1 MKRVQRYC
9 SPSQFAA
16 IADDPRLSVALRLAR
31 TVNALRALS
40 SATRAWEGIHQVHPV
55 RQATNALLFLG
66 ATLYEALEVVSDIGP
81 LANFRATTE
90 RLVPFRRD
98 TDLQRFKRDVLKPLR
113 NQFVFHFDP
122 AAVSPAKLATLR
134 VSNIVFESHE
144 SGGAPDFYYELADF
158 GLLAIELAPG
168 DVDGLMSDYQGYIA
182 STLRY
187 AEEYCVII
195 DALLLEVTEALGFT
209 TRFKEEGDTTWT

>member
-40 SATRAWEGIHQVHPV
+40 SAAKAWEGIHQVHPV
-55 RQATNALLFLG
+55 RQVTNALLFLG
-66 ATLYEALEVVSDIGP
+66 ATLYEALEVVSDVGP
-81 LANFRATTE
+81 LARFRATTE
-90 RLVPFRRD
+90 RLAPFRRG

-122 AAVSPAKLATLR
+122 AVSPSKLAALR
-134 VSNIVFESHE
+134 VPNVVFESHE
-144 SGGAPDFYYELADF
+144 SGVAPDFYYELADF
-158 GLLAIELAPG
+158 GSLAIALAPG
-168 DVDGLMSDYQGYIA
+168 DVDALMSNYQGYFA
-182 STLRY
+182 DTLRY
-187 AEEYCVII
+187 AEEYCVIV

-209 TRFKEEGDTTWT
+209 TRFKEEGDTSWT